1 MQQHFQAFNFVLE
14 ELSLLVKQGSDDDKL
29 TASHAS
35 IILEAQ
41 QKAAR
46 AVTLKYCIAT
56 TCMLCVTRPYIF
68 PFLWELVK
76 IEPNSW

>member
-14 ELSLLVKQGSDDDKL
+14 ELSLLVKQGMAWHGSEDDNL
-29 TASHAS
+29 AASHAS

-56 TCMLCVTRPYIF
+56 TCMLCVMRPYIF
-68 PFLWELVK
+68 PFL
-76 IEPNSW
+76 